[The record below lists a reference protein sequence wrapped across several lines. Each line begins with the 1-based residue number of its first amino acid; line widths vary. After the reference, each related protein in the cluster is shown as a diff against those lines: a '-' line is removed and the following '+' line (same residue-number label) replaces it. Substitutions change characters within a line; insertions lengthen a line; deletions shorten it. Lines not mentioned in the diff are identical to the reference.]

1 VVLITKSKTP
11 TSTVL
16 VIERQVDNNND
27 RSEKNEYV
35 AGGEHSG
42 IVISKI
48 GKYGKNIYFVECY
61 FQIYISIQIIAYN
74 IYMHIYLII
83 NTVYYKL

>member
-16 VIERQVDNNND
+16 VVERQADNNNEHN
-27 RSEKNEYV
+27 EKNEYL

-48 GKYGKNIYFVECY
+48 GKYGKI
-61 FQIYISIQIIAYN
+61 IYIDVPRIKKK
-74 IYMHIYLII
+74 IYKTIVCHNRCSRR
-83 NTVYYKL
+83 NT

>member
-1 VVLITKSKTP
+1 MVLITKSKTP

-16 VIERQVDNNND
+16 VVERQVDNNND

-48 GKYGKNIYFVECY
+48 GKYGKKNILCGMLF
-61 FQIYISIQIIAYN
+61 SN
-74 IYMHIYLII
+74 I
-83 NTVYYKL
+83 

>member
-1 VVLITKSKTP
+1 MTKSKTL

-16 VIERQVDNNND
+16 VIERQADNNNEHN
-27 RSEKNEYV
+27 EKNEYL

-48 GKYGKNIYFVECY
+48 GKYGNI
-61 FQIYISIQIIAYN
+61 
-74 IYMHIYLII
+74 
-83 NTVYYKL
+83 

>member
-1 VVLITKSKTP
+1 VVLITKSKTL

-16 VIERQVDNNND
+16 VVERQADNNNEHN
-27 RSEKNEYV
+27 EKNEYL

-48 GKYGKNIYFVECY
+48 RKYGKCVY
-61 FQIYISIQIIAYN
+61 IYIYLERDRIKIYII
-74 IYMHIYLII
+74 
-83 NTVYYKL
+83 

>member
-1 VVLITKSKTP
+1 MVLITKSKTL

-16 VIERQVDNNND
+16 VVERQADNNNEHN
-27 RSEKNEYV
+27 EKNEYL

-48 GKYGKNIYFVECY
+48 GKYGKKKKVLSGQVGNRSTIL
-61 FQIYISIQIIAYN
+61 Q
-74 IYMHIYLII
+74 
-83 NTVYYKL
+83 

>member
-1 VVLITKSKTP
+1 VVLITKFKTP

-16 VIERQVDNNND
+16 VVERQADNNNEHN
-27 RSEKNEYV
+27 EKNEYL

-48 GKYGKNIYFVECY
+48 GKYGKI
-61 FQIYISIQIIAYN
+61 IYIDVPRIKK
-74 IYMHIYLII
+74 IYI
-83 NTVYYKL
+83 

>member
-1 VVLITKSKTP
+1 MVLITKSKTP

-16 VIERQVDNNND
+16 VVERQADNNNEHN
-27 RSEKNEYV
+27 EKNEYL

-48 GKYGKNIYFVECY
+48 GKYGKIIYTYMCRELKKNIYKTIVRHNRC
-61 FQIYISIQIIAYN
+61 SRR
-74 IYMHIYLII
+74 
-83 NTVYYKL
+83 NT

>member
-1 VVLITKSKTP
+1 VVLLTKSKTV

-27 RSEKNEYV
+27 ERNEKNEYI

-42 IVISKI
+42 IVISKFR
-48 GKYGKNIYFVECY
+48 KYGK
-61 FQIYISIQIIAYN
+61 
-74 IYMHIYLII
+74 
-83 NTVYYKL
+83 